1 MLYLRLFHNPH
12 ARQLLTPALF
22 RFDSSVGRG
31 DFVTAIG
38 VGKVIKGNSTSQCST
53 KPLDADD

>member
-1 MLYLRLFHNPH
+1 MPQLYNGPH

-38 VGKVIKGNSTSQCST
+38 VGKVIKGKFTTPASM
-53 KPLDADD
+53 KPRDADD